1 MNKNLLLVIFCFVAF
16 ELCAQIQTPQGSP
29 NATVSTV
36 VGIND
41 VVVKYARPKAKG
53 RKIFGEGSD
62 FLVPYG
68 KLWRTAANSGSVIT
82 FAEEV
87 KFGGVSV
94 PKGSYLILSTPN
106 KTEWTVILY
115 KDVAMGGN
123 LSKFNQAEVAASV
136 TVKSEQISENIQDFT
151 INISDMNEKGDKAN
165 LQIEWEHTSVKIP
178 IEVNFDAQVMK
189 SIDANT
195 KVNPNNLF
203 QAAVYYLEN
212 GKDLNKALIWV
223 NEALAANPSAFWMI
237 TVKARI
243 LKGLGKKDEA
253 LQTSKQAWEEAKKAN
268 NVDYMKMNEDL
279 QKSL

>member
-1 MNKNLLLVIFCFVAF
+1 M
-16 ELCAQIQTPQGSP
+16 
-29 NATVSTV
+29 
-36 VGIND
+36 
-41 VVVKYARPKAKG
+41 
-53 RKIFGEGSD
+53 
-62 FLVPYG
+62 
-68 KLWRTAANSGSVIT
+68 
-82 FAEEV
+82 
-87 KFGGVSV
+87 
-94 PKGSYLILSTPN
+94 
-106 KTEWTVILY
+106 
-115 KDVAMGGN
+115 
-123 LSKFNQAEVAASV
+123 NQAEVAASV